1 MSDSASVVLG
11 RPHAFERGDKLYLT
25 TPVTLARPSEQQI
38 SEYAFATAVK
48 AGAPNENIGWLSGKF
63 VEAGKPNLNGAM
75 WLNDELALKSLTPM
89 LMPITV
95 MHDPRTSVGVIA
107 DTKLSGSV
115 IENAL
120 AVWTHR
126 YPEVWAEAQHN
137 VEQGSMAQ
145 SMECYAPWYTCSVC
159 DQQYVKLPNGAE
171 QSSWCAHLR
180 ANDSSRGWRTLRDVC
195 FTGTGLIF
203 GSRGG
208 RPAYTEA
215 TLDYLHDE
223 IAEAHDKSHHDSTY
237 RPRSTQRMGLVQ
249 IEDTELAALRKER
262 DDAKL
267 QVTTLSDEK
276 RELTTKVE
284 KAEADKVTAETAKT
298 ASDEEVKKLKADAET
313 ASLKDKRI
321 AALGAGFMAKLG
333 DTSKTVLND
342 LAAKAS
348 DDEWDLALKEREE
361 MAKVKRDAP
370 AGTTTTA
377 TTTPPPGGEST
388 APVEGSSFS
397 SEEVASFMRGT
408 GAAPAGTGAT
418 MSGISA
424 VRKLAQMGRK
434 TPAGAGNTN
443 GSGS

>member
-1 MSDSASVVLG
+1 
-11 RPHAFERGDKLYLT
+11 
-25 TPVTLARPSEQQI
+25 
-38 SEYAFATAVK
+38 
-48 AGAPNENIGWLSGKF
+48 
-63 VEAGKPNLNGAM
+63 
-75 WLNDELALKSLTPM
+75 
-89 LMPITV
+89 
-95 MHDPRTSVGVIA
+95 
-107 DTKLSGSV
+107 
-115 IENAL
+115 
-120 AVWTHR
+120 
-126 YPEVWAEAQHN
+126 
-137 VEQGSMAQ
+137 
-145 SMECYAPWYTCSVC
+145 
-159 DQQYVKLPNGAE
+159 
-171 QSSWCAHLR
+171 
-180 ANDSSRGWRTLRDVC
+180 
-195 FTGTGLIF
+195 
-203 GSRGG
+203 
-208 RPAYTEA
+208 
-215 TLDYLHDE
+215 
-223 IAEAHDKSHHDSTY
+223 
-237 RPRSTQRMGLVQ
+237 MGLVQ

-370 AGTTTTA
+370 AGTTATT

>member
-1 MSDSASVVLG
+1 MNELATIALG
-11 RPHAFERGDKLYLT
+11 RPHAFERGDTLYLT
-25 TPVTLARPSEQQI
+25 TPVTLAKPTEQQI
-38 SEYAFATAVK
+38 SEYAFATAAK

-107 DTKLSGSV
+107 DTKLTGSV

-126 YPEVWAEAQHN
+126 YPEVWAEAEHN
-137 VEQGSMAQ
+137 AQQGSLAQ
-145 SMECYAPWYTCSVC
+145 SMECYAPWYSCSVC
-159 DQQYVKLPNGAE
+159 NQQYVKLPNGAE

-180 ANDSSRGWRTLRDVC
+180 ADDSSSSRGWRTLGDVC

-208 RPAYTEA
+208 RPAYAEA

-223 IAEAHDKSHHDSTY
+223 IAEAHDRSHHDSTY
-237 RPRSTQRMGLVQ
+237 RPRSAQRMGLVQ

-262 DDAKL
+262 DDAKA
-267 QVTTLSDEK
+267 QVTTLADEK

-284 KAEADKVTAETAKT
+284 TAEAAKVAAETAKT
-298 ASDEEVKKLKADAET
+298 AADTEVTSLKAAAET

-321 AALGAGFMAKLG
+321 KALGAGFMAKLG
-333 DTSKTVLND
+333 DTSKAVLND
-342 LAAKAS
+342 LAAKSS

-361 MAKVKRDAP
+361 MAGVKRDAAADGTPP
-370 AGTTTTA
+370 AGTPPA
-377 TTTPPPGGEST
+377 NGTP
-388 APVEGSSFS
+388 AADGSSFKQ
-397 SEEVASFMRGT
+397 EEVAAFMRGT
-408 GAAPAGTGAT
+408 GAAAPPAGQ
-418 MSGISA
+418 MSGVSA

-434 TPAGAGNTN
+434 TPAGAAPGNGN
-443 GSGS
+443 GN